1 MKILIAEDDAV
12 ALQSFAI
19 AANYIAWLQ
28 AQGFR
33 P

>member
-12 ALQSFAI
+12 ALQRFAT
-19 AANYIAWLQ
+19 AANYAAWLQ
-28 AQGFR
+28 AQRFR